1 MGEPAG
7 GGKQGL
13 EVGEVTLQ
21 SFYSRMQKLVE
32 ELKGSPAEHTKIGE
46 QKVTAASYGT
56 GFAAATEL
64 HSAYEKVR
72 TRLEELTRTFG
83 ETIEGMGLAATI
95 ADKGYT
101 GVDEEERERYAA
113 IRKRTKEEYD
123 EHHGDRGQTD
133 GNGRNEPQQPAKGTD
148 DTGDS
153 GGFS

>member
-1 MGEPAG
+1 MEAPIG

-21 SFYSRMQKLVE
+21 SFYTRMQKLVE
-32 ELKGSPAEHTKIGE
+32 ELKGSPAEHKKIGE

-64 HSAYEKVR
+64 HTAYEKVR

-83 ETIEGMGLAATI
+83 ETLEAMGIAANI

-113 IRKRTKEEYD
+113 IQKRHKDEY
-123 EHHGDRGQTD
+123 EKRNGTD
-133 GNGRNEPQQPAKGTD
+133 GHAGDKPQQPAKDAGG
-148 DTGDS
+148 TGDS